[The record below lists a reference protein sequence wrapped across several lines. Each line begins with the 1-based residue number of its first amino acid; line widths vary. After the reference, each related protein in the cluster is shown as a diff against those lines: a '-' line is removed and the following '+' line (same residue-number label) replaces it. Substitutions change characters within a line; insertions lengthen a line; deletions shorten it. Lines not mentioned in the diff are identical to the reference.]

1 MRLAPVRPRRQRREN
16 VVPMINVV
24 FLLLVF
30 LLMTARIA
38 PPEPFAVAL
47 PEAAGAPGTGGDEA
61 LQVASD
67 GRLAFG
73 GLEGDAALA
82 TAAEAEPPLALRADR
97 GLPAA
102 DLARILARLAALGQG
117 EVRLLALPGGAP

>member
-1 MRLAPVRPRRQRREN
+1 MRFAATRPRRQRREN

-30 LLMTARIA
+30 LLMTARLA
-38 PPEPFAVAL
+38 PPEPFAVDL
-47 PEAAGAPGTGGDEA
+47 PEAAGAAGAPGPEA
-61 LQVASD
+61 LLVAAD

-73 GLEGDAALA
+73 VLEGAAAIAAAVGADA
-82 TAAEAEPPLALRADR
+82 PLILRADR

-102 DLARILARLAALGQG
+102 ELARLLARLAALGQG
-117 EVRLLALPGGAP
+117 EVRLLTRPGAAP